1 MKTKKDF
8 GRKLVLKRRTIT
20 DLENKELHE
29 VLGGVTLSCACP
41 TDYCTVYISNCAQCN
56 TVLCH

>member
-1 MKTKKDF
+1 MKRKPLEKK
-8 GRKLVLKRRTIT
+8 LALKKRTVT
-20 DLENKELHE
+20 NLENKELKE
-29 VLGGVTLSCACP
+29 VQGGATLSCNCN